1 MVPTILDHL
10 LHVSELFQRD
20 MTRAFAG
27 TSLSPARVRVLWVL
41 QHQGP
46 STQRALAEALEVSAR
61 NVSGLVDALEADGYV
76 RRTPHPQDRRAIV
89 VELTEAAARQM
100 AQMQR
105 DHAAL
110 SAMLLEAVTP
120 EDRPAVERGVPAIAA
135 RLAEL
140 VERAEHAR

>member
-27 TSLSPARVRVLWVL
+27 TSLSRARVRVLWVL

>member
-76 RRTPHPQDRRAIV
+76 RRTPHPQDRRATV

-100 AQMQR
+100 AEMQR

-110 SAMLLEAVTP
+110 SATLLEAVAP

-140 VERAEHAR
+140 VERAEHER

>member
-1 MVPTILDHL
+1 M
-10 LHVSELFQRD
+10 
-20 MTRAFAG
+20 
-27 TSLSPARVRVLWVL
+27 
-41 QHQGP
+41 
-46 STQRALAEALEVSAR
+46 SAR